1 LARRRVP
8 DRYRVGITRH
18 RPGDGGE
25 ARELA
30 AWWLSRFG
38 AGWLAPERNAWLYE
52 RNPCVGPDGPGP
64 WVCRR
69 DGRIV
74 GQQGEVPFDL
84 SVGGELR
91 PAVWAVD
98 LEVDEAHR
106 LRGVGPALIATLLE
120 ARPIVAMVDLSEEG
134 YAAFTG
140 AGCADLGAVPVYR
153 RPLDLSRALR
163 SGRAPAALRRLGPAV
178 PVLSL
183 ALRLAD
189 GLAGAAT
196 RLAGARLVPVDRF
209 DERSD
214 EVWDAAR
221 PSHPVL
227 ARRDHAALAWRID
240 GRPDADRLR
249 RYYLV
254 RRGAAIGYAVLRTT
268 TTGGA
273 AGRAAEGN
281 GAAVE
286 TAVVVDYLAPVRWVA
301 PLLLAAGRSARRD
314 GAAALSVKTR
324 TRADRAL
331 RLAGFVRRSLADDR
345 ELRLLV
351 HCAEG
356 PPVADLVG
364 DAGAWFLTS
373 TDSNLE
379 HPTAG

>member
-1 LARRRVP
+1 MARRRVP

-18 RPGDGGE
+18 RPDDEGE
-25 ARELA
+25 ASELA
-30 AWWLSRFG
+30 AWWLDRFG

-52 RNPCVGPDGPGP
+52 RNPCLGPDGPGP

-69 DGRIV
+69 GGRIV

-98 LEVDEAHR
+98 LEVDEDHR

-134 YAAFTG
+134 HAAFTG
-140 AGCADLGAVPVYR
+140 AGCADLGTVPVYR
-153 RPLDLSRALR
+153 RPLDLRRAMG
-163 SGRAPAALRRLGPAV
+163 SGSAPAALRRLGPAL

-214 EVWDAAR
+214 EVWEAAS

-227 ARRDHAALAWRID
+227 ARRDLAALAWRID
-240 GRPDADRLR
+240 GRPDAARLR

-254 RRGAAIGYAVLRTT
+254 RRGRAIGYAVLRPT
-268 TTGGA
+268 TTGGSV
-273 AGRAAEGN
+273 
-281 GAAVE
+281 VE
-286 TAVVVDYLAPVRWVA
+286 SAVVVDYLAPPRWVA
-301 PLLLAAGRSARRD
+301 PLLLAACRAARRD

-324 TRADRAL
+324 TPADRAL
-331 RLAGFVRRSLADDR
+331 RLAGFVRRSLAHDR

-351 HCAEG
+351 HCTEG

-364 DAGAWFLTS
+364 DAEAWFLTS

-379 HPTAG
+379 HPTAD